1 MAEAVSGTGEL
12 SIAGKEVTAG
22 KHPVQVLYHIFR
34 KMQTKTGPVQ
44 SLGYRPIAERWT
56 SQENH

>member
-44 SLGYRPIAERWT
+44 SLGYRPIAER
-56 SQENH
+56 